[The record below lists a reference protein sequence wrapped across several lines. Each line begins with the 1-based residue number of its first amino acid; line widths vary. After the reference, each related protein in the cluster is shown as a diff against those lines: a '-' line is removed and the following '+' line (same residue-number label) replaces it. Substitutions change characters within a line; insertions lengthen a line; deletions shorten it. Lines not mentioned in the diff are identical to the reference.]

1 LLFLI
6 EKERIRFSEDERRER
21 ERELRRD
28 REGRAYGTPTSIVVA
43 AFRRQNDLGEGELVD
58 ERTADALNQL
68 LQESG
73 GLNEEPG
80 SWVLKGQVFDA
91 GGPINGIHV
100 DVFDRDLF
108 FRRENGNR
116 GQLLNAETQ
125 ITRNLPPKNED
136 GCFEFTYTTND
147 FVAGDIPRDGATIPD
162 LVFAL
167 SRDGQTF
174 ENLQIFRL
182 PDGQQLTEELAV
194 SDDDLKIGI
203 QARKIEVVR
212 IVIDGGKPRRELS
225 EYELLLRA
233 IAQLLPGSIP
243 ADADDV
249 QREAI
254 LSAATKRLDEKEHRD
269 ISFVARETGFENHI
283 IDALVAAFSIAG
295 DPFQNQLR
303 PFIFYGL
310 ARTCV
315 ALDVLTLGR
324 LSTDETRAGLTEAT
338 AGTHPI
344 IPPFDS
350 EDRLK
355 ETVRTLRELL
365 EIHLPQHRPAT
376 GGPSLADLM
385 GANLPD
391 TKDLATLWRTYSD
404 HQGIAA
410 DFWTKLEAQPGFA
423 EPGKI
428 AKVKY
433 AFKLGALVQD
443 NLSLINAVRSKHPAV
458 VDTKEL
464 AFNLDTKEKWETLL
478 TDVVRIPD
486 NVPGKPEE
494 RKSNY
499 AASLAAAMQVA
510 HPTVVVANMVAA
522 LPADHLANQQSAVA
536 KFLTDAVRQAD
547 FDLIASHIDELVSSH
562 GDVLLSEVAIK
573 DRAIV
578 IDQVKRLQ
586 RLFRLSTGPESM
598 KVLLDAGFSSAREV
612 ASLPPEIA
620 IEMLA
625 PKLGEA
631 AARIIV
637 NRASNIS
644 AAAIS
649 QYVFLNDSING
660 EVPGGAL

>member
-1 LLFLI
+1 
-6 EKERIRFSEDERRER
+6 
-21 ERELRRD
+21 
-28 REGRAYGTPTSIVVA
+28 
-43 AFRRQNDLGEGELVD
+43 
-58 ERTADALNQL
+58 
-68 LQESG
+68 
-73 GLNEEPG
+73 
-80 SWVLKGQVFDA
+80 
-91 GGPINGIHV
+91 
-100 DVFDRDLF
+100 
-108 FRRENGNR
+108 
-116 GQLLNAETQ
+116 
-125 ITRNLPPKNED
+125 
-136 GCFEFTYTTND
+136 
-147 FVAGDIPRDGATIPD
+147 
-162 LVFAL
+162 
-167 SRDGQTF
+167 
-174 ENLQIFRL
+174 
-182 PDGQQLTEELAV
+182 
-194 SDDDLKIGI
+194 
-203 QARKIEVVR
+203 
-212 IVIDGGKPRRELS
+212 
-225 EYELLLRA
+225 
-233 IAQLLPGSIP
+233 
-243 ADADDV
+243 
-249 QREAI
+249 
-254 LSAATKRLDEKEHRD
+254 
-269 ISFVARETGFENHI
+269 
-283 IDALVAAFSIAG
+283 
-295 DPFQNQLR
+295 
-303 PFIFYGL
+303 
-310 ARTCV
+310 
-315 ALDVLTLGR
+315 
-324 LSTDETRAGLTEAT
+324 
-338 AGTHPI
+338 
-344 IPPFDS
+344 
-350 EDRLK
+350 
-355 ETVRTLRELL
+355 
-365 EIHLPQHRPAT
+365 
-376 GGPSLADLM
+376 
-385 GANLPD
+385 
-391 TKDLATLWRTYSD
+391 
-404 HQGIAA
+404 
-410 DFWTKLEAQPGFA
+410 
-423 EPGKI
+423 
-428 AKVKY
+428 
-433 AFKLGALVQD
+433 LGALVQD